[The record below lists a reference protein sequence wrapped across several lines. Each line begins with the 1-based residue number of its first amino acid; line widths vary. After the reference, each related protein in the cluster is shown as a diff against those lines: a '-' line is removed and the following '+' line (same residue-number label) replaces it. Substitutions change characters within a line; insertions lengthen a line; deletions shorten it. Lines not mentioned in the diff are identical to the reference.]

1 MSFTTWTLKQAL
13 TAMLVLSVLLPSA
26 SIAAPLSRNQ
36 ALSDLQSTSA
46 QIRYNAVSRLASIG
60 TMPDADLVM
69 AKLKDEDEVVR
80 ISASAALWKIWSRSG
95 NPAID
100 VQFSKGL
107 RLMQAAKLDEAVE
120 VFSSIT
126 KKQPQFAEAW
136 NKRATIYF
144 MQGKLSLSMSDCDE
158 VLKRNRNH
166 FGALSGYGQIQA
178 QLGELEKAIE
188 YFEKALA
195 INPNLYGTA
204 ESIQKLKELLAKKQR
219 STI

>member
-1 MSFTTWTLKQAL
+1 MSFTTWALKQAL
-13 TAMLVLSVLLPSA
+13 TAALVSSVLLPSA
-26 SIAAPLSRNQ
+26 SMAAPLSRNQ

-46 QIRYNAVSRLASIG
+46 QIRYNAVSRLANIG
-60 TMPDADLVM
+60 TMPDADLVL

-80 ISASAALWKIWSRSG
+80 ISASAAVWKIWSRSG

-107 RLMQAAKLDEAVE
+107 RLMQATKLDEAVD
-120 VFSSIT
+120 VFSSII

-136 NKRATIYF
+136 NKRATLYF

-158 VLKRNRNH
+158 VIKRNRNH

-195 INPNLYGTA
+195 INPNLLGTA
-204 ESIQKLKELLAKKQR
+204 ESIQKLKELSAKKQR
-219 STI
+219 NTI